1 MIKFT
6 LHRQLPSFIYGP
18 GRGLKSTKDIEWQ
31 NKSEEADEWSTDDEE
46 AEKEDED
53 IEEIEEDEDT
63 LEIFIQENSS
73 AKAKN
78 KYVCLYCE
86 KNNPDQTFTKKQI
99 KDHFIDTHKDQF
111 IEYFGNDGDF
121 FIILILFINI
131 F

>member
-1 MIKFT
+1 MKTTNF
-6 LHRQLPSFIYGP
+6 L
-18 GRGLKSTKDIEWQ
+18 EWQ
-31 NKSEEADEWSTDDEE
+31 NKSEDTEEWSTNDEE
-46 AEKEDED
+46 AEKEED

-86 KNNPDQTFTKKQI
+86 KNNPDQTFTKKQL

-111 IEYFGNDGDF
+111 IEYFGNDGNLYCF
-121 FIILILFINI
+121 NSLLKTIKIKNIIY
-131 F
+131 